1 MPRMIHRLTKLG
13 EVYHLFLEFLQSRP
27 WMKLTKSSAVYS
39 LLVEFLR
46 GKFWTRLTK
55 LGEAYESFLEF
66 LRGRPW
72 ARFTKLGE
80 VCDGFLEFLQG
91 RPGTRLTGDVIRL
104 AFRRLYRNKRR
115 YWSAV
120 LASALGIA
128 GFTLALTLSEAVE
141 TKVASDLELL
151 GSATIIEATWDYE
164 RSPRFH
170 RGSYSLRDVED
181 LRRLPNVVEAAPV
194 LWKWKQK
201 VEYQKNESTARI
213 AGVDGSYFRAVAL
226 TASIGRQLND
236 EDNSLRRQ
244 VCTLGEEVAKELF
257 EDAGA
262 GLGKIILI
270 RGIPFEVVGLL
281 GWNVDPKYRTTV
293 MIPFSIAHARI
304 TGMDTIEHV
313 RVRAK
318 DWDSVPRL
326 VEQIRAVLTG
336 NQKLYAEAIS
346 VKWYKD
352 RIAHIKY
359 VAFILRFFA
368 IAASV
373 VVLALGSLS
382 IYSLMNATV
391 TERTREIGLITA
403 VGALPRTIMFQ
414 FLCESMTVSFIG
426 ALAGMIIGYLG
437 VVVGWAILGAGSNYS
452 AFFLSLTASC
462 AVGIAMGLFSGLAP
476 ARKASKIDCVEA
488 ITFE

>member
-1 MPRMIHRLTKLG
+1 MISRLKKLN
-13 EVYHLFLEFLQSRP
+13 EVYGLFLEFLRSRP
-27 WMKLTKSSAVYS
+27 WMRLAKLGAVYN
-39 LLVEFLR
+39 LIAEFFR
-46 GKFWTRLTK
+46 GGLQV
-55 LGEAYESFLEF
+55 
-66 LRGRPW
+66 
-72 ARFTKLGE
+72 RFTRLGE
-80 VCDGFLEFLQG
+80 VRDSFLEFLQG
-91 RPGTRLTGDVIRL
+91 RPDTTLTADVIKL

-115 YWSAV
+115 YWAAV

-141 TKVASDLELL
+141 TKVASDLEFL

-170 RGSYSLRDVED
+170 HGSYSLKDVED
-181 LRRLPNVVEAAPV
+181 LRRLPNVVEVAPV

-201 VEYQKNESTARI
+201 VEYRKNESTARI

-226 TASIGRQLND
+226 SASIGRQLN
-236 EDNSLRRQ
+236 EQDNSLRRQ
-244 VCTLGEEVAKELF
+244 VCTLGKEVAKDLF
-257 EDAGA
+257 EDARA

-270 RGIPFEVVGLL
+270 RGIPFEVIGILA
-281 GWNVDPKYRTTV
+281 WNADPKYETTV
-293 MIPFSIAHARI
+293 MIPFSIAQARI

-318 DWDSVPRL
+318 DWDSVPGL
-326 VEQIRAVLTG
+326 VEQVRAVLTG
-336 NQKLYAEAIS
+336 NQKPYAEAIS
-346 VKWYKD
+346 VKWYNE

-359 VAFILRFFA
+359 VAFMLRFFA
-368 IAASV
+368 IAASL
-373 VVLALGSLS
+373 VVLTLGSLS

-414 FLCESMTVSFIG
+414 FLCESMTVSSIG
-426 ALAGMIIGYLG
+426 ALAGIIIGYLG
-437 VVVGWAILGAGSNYS
+437 AVIGWAILGAESNYS
-452 AFFLSLTASC
+452 SFFWGLTASC
-462 AVGIAMGLFSGLAP
+462 VVGVAMGLFSGLAP